1 MSSSA
6 EQLHPDQPVEVALA
20 LAAIVNS
27 SQDAVIAKTIEGI
40 ITVWN
45 DGAATV
51 YGHSADDMI
60 GRSIEEIIPVEAL
73 AEERARHARVAGGV
87 AESGYRC
94 MRLRV
99 DGRPV
104 EVVMSMSPVRD
115 PSGQVT
121 GVATISRPVSA
132 EERDAARFASLLEAA
147 PDAILCVDPRGII
160 ATVNAQV
167 TRMFGYQR
175 EELLG
180 APLEVLLPEQL
191 RSSHAAHRSRF
202 LRDPQIRT
210 MGVGLSLSGRRRDG
224 SVFPVE
230 VSLAPDRTGVETMV
244 IAAVR
249 DMTEQR
255 LVERDARENETR
267 LRQLAESLDTV
278 FILKQLDPPAY
289 LYVSPGCRTVL
300 GLDPEA
306 LIASTDLLRV
316 MVHPEDRERV
326 ATSYLAA
333 SLAGRPAKSEHRIV
347 TPDGQI
353 RWVRL
358 VSTPVPNSHGP
369 PERNVI
375 NVEDISE
382 RVNAASALQEAEAA
396 ARTAN
401 QAKSHFLS
409 RMSHELRTPLNAVLG
424 FGQLLE
430 ISLEDTKDVDAV
442 AQILKGGRHLLHLI
456 DDVLDISRIEA
467 GEMSIAIE
475 PVPIARLVEE
485 SMQLMAPLAERAG
498 IRLVEAVEVADVQV
512 LADGQRLRQILLN
525 LLSNAVKYNRPG
537 GKVWIEGHADDVQV
551 AITVH
556 DDGPGINADLLDRL
570 FTPFDR
576 LGAETR
582 GIDGTGI
589 GLALTRSLAE
599 LMGGSVT
606 VDSTPGQGSAFTV
619 DLPRAQHLSAPD
631 RFSDGSTQ
639 NEAGTSAIAA
649 GSRTLLYIEDNEPNV
664 RVIEHLLKL
673 RPEWHLIHAC
683 LGRLGIEMAQ
693 AHLPE
698 LVFLDLHLPD
708 CSGTTV
714 LTELKNNPHTS
725 ALPVVIV
732 TADATTGQSKRLLEA
747 GADHYLTKP
756 LDLTDVLAVLDSN
769 AHTATTGR

>member
-1 MSSSA
+1 
-6 EQLHPDQPVEVALA
+6 VA
-20 LAAIVNS
+20 AA
-27 SQDAVIAKTIEGI
+27 A
-40 ITVWN
+40 
-45 DGAATV
+45 
-51 YGHSADDMI
+51 
-60 GRSIEEIIPVEAL
+60 
-73 AEERARHARVAGGV
+73 
-87 AESGYRC
+87 
-94 MRLRV
+94 
-99 DGRPV
+99 
-104 EVVMSMSPVRD
+104 
-115 PSGQVT
+115 
-121 GVATISRPVSA
+121 
-132 EERDAARFASLLEAA
+132 
-147 PDAILCVDPRGII
+147 
-160 ATVNAQV
+160 
-167 TRMFGYQR
+167 
-175 EELLG
+175 
-180 APLEVLLPEQL
+180 
-191 RSSHAAHRSRF
+191 
-202 LRDPQIRT
+202 
-210 MGVGLSLSGRRRDG
+210 
-224 SVFPVE
+224 
-230 VSLAPDRTGVETMV
+230 
-244 IAAVR
+244 
-249 DMTEQR
+249 
-255 LVERDARENETR
+255 
-267 LRQLAESLDTV
+267 
-278 FILKQLDPPAY
+278 
-289 LYVSPGCRTVL
+289 
-300 GLDPEA
+300 
-306 LIASTDLLRV
+306 
-316 MVHPEDRERV
+316 
-326 ATSYLAA
+326 
-333 SLAGRPAKSEHRIV
+333 
-347 TPDGQI
+347 
-353 RWVRL
+353 
-358 VSTPVPNSHGP
+358 
-369 PERNVI
+369 
-375 NVEDISE
+375 
-382 RVNAASALQEAEAA
+382 ALQEAEAA

-430 ISLEDTKDVDAV
+430 MSLEDTDDAEDIDAV

-498 IRLVEAVEVADVQV
+498 IRLVEAVEIADVQV

-619 DLPRAQHLSAPD
+619 DLPRTQDLSGPD

-639 NEAGTSAIAA
+639 NEAGTSAVAA

-673 RPEWHLIHAC
+673 RPEWHLIHAG

-693 AHLPE
+693 ANLPE

-708 CSGTTV
+708 CSGTNV
-714 LTELKNNPHTS
+714 LAELKSNPQTS
-725 ALPVVIV
+725 GLSVVVV
-732 TADATTGQSKRLLEA
+732 TADATAGRSQHLLDA
-747 GADHYLTKP
+747 GADRYLTKP
-756 LDLTDVLAVLDSN
+756 LDLKDVLAVLDGN
-769 AHTATTGR
+769 ACAAAARPHQASS